1 MCHRPLRIS
10 FADSLLVQHE
20 MSDSEQDGKRKKRSP
35 AVEHEAQPPGILT
48 LAARGR
54 TTRDALIAAWAR
66 RDTRS
71 SRQHATGPSPLLPSP
86 DSNRHRYSR
95 EQELNLPPWGL
106 AVSNHLSR
114 HAADTTRPFHRSPRQ
129 MRSARRHPMS
139 RECSWLLHDYS
150 NSALG
155 DTGCA
160 SVSGVQLQTIMGHR
174 ARCESHDAEAGSS
187 HRGVPGPPSR
197 PTPGSAALSPMSSDQ
212 HSC

>member
-20 MSDSEQDGKRKKRSP
+20 MIDSEQDAKRKKRSP
-35 AVEHEAQPPGILT
+35 AAEHEAQPPGILT

-71 SRQHATGPSPLLPSP
+71 SRQHATGPSPFLPSP

-95 EQELNLPPWGL
+95 AQELNLPPWGL

-114 HAADTTRPFHRSPRQ
+114 HAADTTRPFHRNPRQ

-139 RECSWLLHDYS
+139 RECGWLWS
-150 NSALG
+150 
-155 DTGCA
+155 
-160 SVSGVQLQTIMGHR
+160 I
-174 ARCESHDAEAGSS
+174 
-187 HRGVPGPPSR
+187 
-197 PTPGSAALSPMSSDQ
+197 TPDD
-212 HSC
+212 